1 MSLAHSWQTFEEM
14 IKKLTFTIILSL
26 IYVQFSISQT
36 GETELYKELQKVEK
50 KLDSV
55 YGKLKN
61 SLSNINKKTLANSQ
75 DDWLKFRDS
84 NCNFKS
90 LKESEGGVIA
100 NKQYIDYQTQTTE
113 IRIKE
118 LTELLV
124 NGF

>member
-1 MSLAHSWQTFEEM
+1 M

-26 IYVQFSISQT
+26 IFVQFAISQT
-36 GETELYKELQKVEK
+36 GETELYKELQKAEK

-55 YGKLKN
+55 YDKLKI
-61 SLSNINKKTLANSQ
+61 SLSDINKKTLANSQ
-75 DDWLKFRDS
+75 NDWLKFRDS

-100 NKQYIDYQTQTTE
+100 NKQYIDCQIQTTE

>member
-1 MSLAHSWQTFEEM
+1 MT
-14 IKKLTFTIILSL
+14 KKLTFTLMISL
-26 IYVQFSISQT
+26 MLVSFSNAQT
-36 GETELYKELQKVEK
+36 GETELYQDLEKTEK

-55 YGKLKN
+55 FVKLKIN
-61 SLSNINKKTLANSQ
+61 LTDINKKSLTKSQ
-75 DDWLKFRDS
+75 NDWLKFRDS

-100 NKQYIDYQTQTTE
+100 NKLYIDCQIQTTE

-118 LTELLV
+118 LTDLLV